1 LRAGIGGDGA
11 SIPGDPAG
19 WARVEYEFQWYV
31 ITRNW
36 PLLLKGAWLTVQL
49 SLSATA
55 LGLCVGIVGALLM
68 TTRARPL
75 EWLVLSYVEVVRN
88 TPFLVQ
94 LFFIFFGLSEV
105 GITLAARQAA
115 LIALT
120 FNLGAYA
127 TEIVRAG
134 VESIHRGQV
143 EAGIS
148 LGLSHLQVFRYVIL
162 KPALA
167 KMYPALASQFV
178 LLMLNSSVVSV
189 IAVDELTHAANYLE
203 SRTFRSFEIY
213 FTVTVMYLALALIF
227 RALFHTV
234 HRFSFARR

>member
-1 LRAGIGGDGA
+1 M
-11 SIPGDPAG
+11 
-19 WARVEYEFQWYV
+19 EYEFQWYV
-31 ITRNW
+31 ITRHW
-36 PLLLKGAWLTVQL
+36 PMLLRGAWLTVQL

-55 LGLCVGIVGALLM
+55 FGLLIGIVGALFM
-68 TTRARPL
+68 TTRVRQL

-105 GITLAARQAA
+105 GIMLTAGQAA

-134 VESIHRGQV
+134 VESIHKGQI
-143 EAGIS
+143 EAGLS
-148 LGLSHLQVFRYVIL
+148 LGLSRLQVFRYVIL
-162 KPALA
+162 TPALE
-167 KMYPALASQFV
+167 KMYPALTSQFI

-189 IAVDELTHAANYLE
+189 IAANELTHTAKYLE

-213 FTVTVMYLALALIF
+213 LAVTVMYLALSSLF
-227 RALFHTV
+227 RALFHAV
-234 HRFSFARR
+234 HHLSFARR